1 MDKKYKITFLDKGRY
16 KGARFTIFLGI
27 ALEVGA
33 ISFIIYFYLNG
44 MPIKYFYLFSLAIGT
59 IAVISMLIKYNK
71 YDLTYFIID
80 NNSVYYRTFF
90 GRKIKEIYWK
100 DVQEAGISRFSFYG
114 DIIQTI
120 YVSKKPLTRKDKYKF
135 MKYGAG
141 LTDDILLIKYT
152 EEAYNAIKEFYGG
165 KILINTDEDD

>member
-16 KGARFTIFLGI
+16 NGARFTIFLGI

-44 MPIKYFYLFSLAIGT
+44 MPIKYIYLFSLAIGT

-80 NNSVYYRTFF
+80 NNSVYYRTFL
-90 GRKIKEIYWK
+90 GRKIKEIFWK
-100 DVQEAGISRFSFYG
+100 DVKEVGIGRFKFFG
-114 DIIQTI
+114 IILETI
-120 YVSKKPLTRKDKYKF
+120 YVSKNQLSEKEKYKL
-135 MKYGAG
+135 MKYGAE
-141 LTDDILLIKYT
+141 LKTDVLLIPYSK
-152 EEAYNAIKEFYGG
+152 EALYAIEEFYSG
-165 KILINTDEDD
+165 KILINTDEDN